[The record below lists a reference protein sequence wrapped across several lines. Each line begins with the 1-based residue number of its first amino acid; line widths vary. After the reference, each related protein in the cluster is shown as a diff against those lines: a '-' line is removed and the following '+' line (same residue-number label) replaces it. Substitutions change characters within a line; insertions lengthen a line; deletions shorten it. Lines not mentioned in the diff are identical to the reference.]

1 MSICPYE
8 FILNEE
14 TIEKGSIWV
23 ITEAADKIIIN
34 IFSNKGEY
42 LGDYQV
48 LYLELLKT
56 YWYNPEDGQP
66 SSDEP
71 IYNQEIV
78 KKIDFSYN
86 NSNYFY
92 IIYR

>member
-1 MSICPYE
+1 M
-8 FILNEE
+8 
-14 TIEKGSIWV
+14 
-23 ITEAADKIIIN
+23 
-34 IFSNKGEY
+34 
-42 LGDYQV
+42 GDYQV

-78 KKIDFSYN
+78 KKLISHIIIQIISILLLINELLNFSCLN
-86 NSNYFY
+86 
-92 IIYR
+92 